1 LDVRALGPVVG
12 LLGGLCWVARWV
24 ADLAGVAAGWADAV
38 YWAGLGLLAVALAVV
53 GASLVS
59 KSALWLRLIVAVA
72 FPLLVWSIYAVVRG
86 EGDAVALEGAIG
98 LVAVVLSGVVVVV
111 GRRGATPAPP
121 RGGRHGSH
129 AAR

>member
-1 LDVRALGPVVG
+1 MDARALGPVAGV
-12 LLGGLCWVARWV
+12 LGGLCWVIRWV
-24 ADLAGVAAGWADAV
+24 ADTAGVASSCADTV
-38 YWAGLGLLAVALAVV
+38 QWAGLGLLAVALGVV

-72 FPLLVWSIYAVVRG
+72 FPLLVWSVFSVVRG
-86 EGDAVALEGAIG
+86 DGDAVALEGALG
-98 LVAVVLSGVVVVV
+98 LLALVLSAVVVVV
-111 GRRGATPAPP
+111 GRHGAAPAAE